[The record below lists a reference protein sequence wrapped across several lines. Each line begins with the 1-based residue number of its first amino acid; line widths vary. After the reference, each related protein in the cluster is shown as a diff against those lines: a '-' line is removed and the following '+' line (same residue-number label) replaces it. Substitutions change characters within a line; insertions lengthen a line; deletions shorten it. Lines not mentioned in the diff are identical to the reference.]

1 MIATV
6 LGNVF
11 TLIAT
16 CFTFL
21 TSVRTKKRDMIIS
34 DVGTAFFYTI
44 ADLILKGYSG
54 VVQNVVG
61 LIRNIVALF
70 LPGNK
75 YINWTLIAC
84 GVIFGVYFNNLGFV
98 GLLPVAACCYYSICI
113 LDDNPDGKR
122 LKIALIIQA
131 LCYTVYSAVLLN
143 IVGVITNLITA
154 VSGTVSLV
162 RTYKTTN
169 NN

>member
-1 MIATV
+1 MLATV

-11 TLIAT
+11 SLIAT

-44 ADLILKGYSG
+44 ADLVLKGYSG
-54 VVQNVVG
+54 VVQNIVG
-61 LIRNIVALF
+61 LIRDIVALF

-75 YINWTLIAC
+75 YIGWILIGC
-84 GVIFGVYFNNLGFV
+84 GIGFGVYFNNLGWV
-98 GLLPVAACCYYSICI
+98 GLLPVAACCFYSICI
-113 LDDNPDGKR
+113 LNNNPDGKR

-131 LCYTVYSAVLLN
+131 LSYAVYSAVLLN
-143 IVGVITNLITA
+143 IVGVITNLATAITA
-154 VSGTVSLV
+154 AVSFI
-162 RTYKTTN
+162 RTYKTSGN
-169 NN
+169 N